1 MVLCEGDRG
10 GLGAV
15 PHRHQ
20 PQEQRRLTWARA
32 RSSTTPLSSSGERV
46 GCWRPLGTGT
56 AAVAATDPAGL
67 VSKTSPGGSHT
78 LAATN
83 FVVAAAGSARDWTFF
98 GAPSRTSTRREWI
111 CEGSGVIRPI
121 LWPRLQNCS
130 QAGALSQKAAGA
142 GLRPGGRP
150 CRSSSS
156 SSRLAQGAGSAGHVR
171 PPAAQWTSWIYS
183 ILIGGAGAFPNAG

>member
-1 MVLCEGDRG
+1 M
-10 GLGAV
+10 
-15 PHRHQ
+15 
-20 PQEQRRLTWARA
+20 
-32 RSSTTPLSSSGERV
+32 
-46 GCWRPLGTGT
+46 
-56 AAVAATDPAGL
+56 
-67 VSKTSPGGSHT
+67 
-78 LAATN
+78 
-83 FVVAAAGSARDWTFF
+83 
-98 GAPSRTSTRREWI
+98 RREWI

-156 SSRLAQGAGSAGHVR
+156 SSRSAQGAGSAGHVR

-183 ILIGGAGAFPNAG
+183 ILIGGAEIFPNAGGSEMKNEQR